1 MPKRYRVAS
10 LALLLALS
18 GALLGALAPVAAQE
32 FADFERARA
41 LRVLSLLQRTPDAT
55 STGGPAAK
63 VAALAAGDGAITGTV
78 SGLDPEGYGSAA
90 VVAWPADS
98 LFMADEEGADVSYAI
113 IRARVEPDGRYR
125 LEGLAPGP
133 YYVSAMAKEY
143 ETRYY
148 DDALDMGSASPVDV
162 QEGATVEGIDFALE
176 RYNAGEGSIAG
187 TVTNAADGHPIADAM
202 VHAFAP
208 EHHFRYGSAQ
218 TDEDGSYV
226 ISGLRSDRYVV
237 EVWSQDYLPEFYG
250 DASTYKEAVLVE
262 VIEPDQT
269 GGIDFGL
276 SMGGSITGTVRDS
289 HGAPV
294 AGAYLMAIMQY
305 PADSE
310 VWIDDEPEG
319 RRVSVAREGWA
330 VTDDSGQYRMGGLTT
345 GEYRVQAQSS
355 ARWYNAHVWYDGAL
369 SFEQATPIPVTTDQ
383 ETPGID
389 FTLDLPVMN
398 SAIAGRVTDTNGHPV
413 AKAFVTVQE
422 AVEWIRED
430 SVYVDGVISPD
441 GAVSV
446 QTPDDG
452 DRDEAGTNANDDG
465 DWDEADTDTGEEAAS
480 AEDTEASG
488 GMVTVEV
495 MPDVEAFMPSR
506 VWAHA
511 ATDEDG
517 YYAVEQLPA
526 GTYIV
531 SAASESG
538 WEYVQ
543 RWYVD
548 AASPDQATE
557 VVLSEDDRR
566 EEIDIV
572 LPVRV
577 ATASIS
583 GTVRDQDGN
592 PLAWAF
598 IQISPPEGYEP
609 TSGIE
614 PARLWAYGQTD
625 STGAFRID
633 RLPAGTYAVHATYS
647 TGDMY
652 GQTWYDGADTPQTAT
667 PLVLAEGEART
678 SIDIGLVVRPL
689 YGVVTGTVIDVADG
703 AAMDRAYV
711 ELTPVERDVIRSAP
725 LWYSARTAMTDE
737 SGRFRMDWVPEG
749 VYTLTVYANGASADY
764 VHPNT
769 DALMT
774 PFQVA
779 GGDTITCDVAL
790 PVRQDGPGA
799 ITGTVTTAYGS
810 PGPLYMD
817 EEPAIDPAMAPAI
830 DIDGFAPPPYGSG
843 GTPGIAVVVA
853 LPAASPNSHIQ
864 YTAVTAPDGT
874 YALRGMATGDYVIR
888 CFAPDHIGV
897 YYDGAYAPD
906 RAETVHVDG
915 EQPTEGIDFE
925 LAGMFRYYAM
935 DGDKEE
941 EAAMAPTSDAG
952 AGSNG
957 AAVYGNVAD
966 ESGQPVEDATV
977 YLLDANEQPVAF
989 AQTGGDGNFELS
1001 SVAPGEYRVYAS
1013 RLGYSGRYNGD
1024 QHSFAAAEP
1033 LDVLGGQFQVDLVLY
1048 TGGVTAVIEET
1059 DAESIIPLVMA
1070 LRHNYPNP
1078 FNPETRIA
1086 FTVPASGR
1094 ATLRIHN
1101 ALGQQ
1106 VAVLF
1111 DQVAEAGRGYE
1122 IDFQAHELGAGIY
1135 FYTLDFEGLRL
1146 ARSMSL
1152 VK

>member
-1 MPKRYRVAS
+1 MPKRYRVVS
-10 LALLLALS
+10 LTLLLALGS
-18 GALLGALAPVAAQE
+18 ALLGALAPAAAQDL
-32 FADFERARA
+32 ADFERARA
-41 LRVLSLLQRTPDAT
+41 LRVLKLLQRTPDGA

-63 VAALAAGDGAITGTV
+63 VAGLATGDGAIIGTV
-78 SGLDPEGYGSAA
+78 SGLDPEGYESAA
-90 VVAWPADS
+90 VMAWPADS
-98 LFMADEEGADVSYAI
+98 LLTDDEEREDVSYAI

-125 LEGLAPGP
+125 LEGLAPGS

-148 DDALDMGSASPVDV
+148 DDALDMSSALPVDV

-187 TVTNAADGHPIADAM
+187 TVTNADDGHPIADAM

-208 EHHFRYGSAQ
+208 GNPFRYGSAQ
-218 TDEDGSYV
+218 TDEDGHYV

-250 DASTYKEAVLVE
+250 DTSTYEEAVLVE

-276 SMGGSITGTVRDS
+276 STGGSITGTVRDA

-294 AGAYLMAIMQY
+294 SGAYLMAIMPH
-305 PADSE
+305 PADSA
-310 VWIDDEPEG
+310 VWMDGDPEG
-319 RRVSVAREGWA
+319 HPVPVGREGWA

-355 ARWYNAHVWYDGAL
+355 ARWYHASVWYDGAL
-369 SFEQATPIPVTTDQ
+369 SLEQATPVPVTTGQ

-389 FTLDLPVMN
+389 LTLDLPVMN
-398 SAIAGRVTDTNGHPV
+398 SAIAGRVTDANGNPV

-422 AVEWIRED
+422 AVEWIGED
-430 SVYVDGVISPD
+430 SGYVDGITSPD

-446 QTPDDG
+446 QAGDEG
-452 DRDEAGTNANDDG
+452 DRDETGTDAGG
-465 DWDEADTDTGEEAAS
+465 GSAS
-480 AEDTEASG
+480 AEGTAASG
-488 GMVTVEV
+488 VTVDAV
-495 MPDVEAFMPSR
+495 PDVEMFMPSR

-548 AASPDQATE
+548 AVSPDQATE
-557 VVLSEDDRR
+557 VVLSEEDRR

-598 IQISPPEGYEP
+598 IQISPPEEYEP

-614 PARLWAYGQTD
+614 PVWLWAYGQTD
-625 STGAFRID
+625 STGAFNID

-647 TGDMY
+647 TGYMY
-652 GQTWYDGADTPQTAT
+652 GHMWYDGADTPQTAT
-667 PLVLAEGEART
+667 PLVLGEGEAR
-678 SIDIGLVVRPL
+678 SGIDIDLVVRPL
-689 YGVVTGTVIDVADG
+689 YGVVTGTVTDAAGG
-703 AAMDRAYV
+703 ATMDRAYV
-711 ELTPVERDVIRSAP
+711 ELTPVERDAIRSAP
-725 LWYSARTAMTDE
+725 LWYSARTGMTDE
-737 SGRFRMDWVPEG
+737 AGRFHMDWVPEG

-764 VHPNT
+764 VHPDT
-769 DALMT
+769 DGLTT

-779 GGDTITCDVAL
+779 GGDTIRCDVAL
-790 PVRQDGPGA
+790 SVRQDGTGV
-799 ITGTVTTAYGS
+799 ITGTVTTAYGI
-810 PGPLYMD
+810 PGPLYMG
-817 EEPAIDPAMAPAI
+817 EEPAIDTAMAPAV
-830 DIDGFAPPPYGSG
+830 DIDGFAPSPHGSG
-843 GTPGIAVVVA
+843 VTPEIAVVVA
-853 LPAASPNSHIQ
+853 QPVDSPNASIQ

-874 YALRGMATGDYVIR
+874 YALGGMATGDYVIR

-906 RAETVHVDG
+906 RAEIVHVDG

-925 LAGMFRYYAM
+925 LAGMYRYYAM
-935 DGDKEE
+935 DGEKEE
-941 EAAMAPTSDAG
+941 GAAMAPTSDAG

-966 ESGQPVEDATV
+966 ESGQPVENATV
-977 YLLDANEQPVAF
+977 YLLDAEEQPVAF
-989 AQTGGDGNFELS
+989 ARTGGDGNFEMPG
-1001 SVAPGEYRVYAS
+1001 VAPGEYRVYAS

-1024 QHSFAAAEP
+1024 QRSFAAAEP
-1033 LDVLGGQFQVDLVLY
+1033 LDVLGGQLQVDLVLFAD
-1048 TGGVTAVIEET
+1048 GVTAVTEET
-1059 DAESIIPLVMA
+1059 DAESSVPLVMV
-1070 LRHNYPNP
+1070 LHHNYPNP

-1094 ATLRIHN
+1094 ATLRVHN

-1106 VAVLF
+1106 IAVLF
-1111 DQVAEAGRGYE
+1111 DQVAEAGQGYE

-1135 FYTLDFEGLRL
+1135 FYTLDFEGRHLV
-1146 ARSMSL
+1146 RSMSL

>member
-18 GALLGALAPVAAQE
+18 GALLGALAPAVAQDL
-32 FADFERARA
+32 ADFERARA
-41 LRVLSLLQRTPDAT
+41 LRVLSLLQRTPDAA

-78 SGLDPEGYGSAA
+78 SGLDPEGHESAA
-90 VVAWPADS
+90 VMAWPADS
-98 LFMADEEGADVSYAI
+98 LFMADEERADVSYTVM
-113 IRARVEPDGRYR
+113 RARVEPDGGYR

-148 DDALDMGSASPVDV
+148 DDTLDMGSASPVDV

-176 RYNAGEGSIAG
+176 RFNAGEGSIAG

-208 EHHFRYGSAQ
+208 ENPFRYGSAQ

-250 DASTYKEAVLVE
+250 DASTYEEAVLVE

-269 GGIDFGL
+269 DGIDFGL

-294 AGAYLMAIMQY
+294 SGAYLMAIMPF
-305 PADSE
+305 PADSV
-310 VWIDDEPEG
+310 VWMDSDPEG
-319 RRVSVAREGWA
+319 RMVSVAREGWA

-355 ARWYNAHVWYDGAL
+355 ARWYYANAWYNGAL
-369 SFEQATPIPVTTDQ
+369 SFEQATPVPVTTGQ

-389 FTLDLPVMN
+389 LTLDLPVMN
-398 SAIAGRVTDTNGHPV
+398 SAIAGRVTDANGHPV

-422 AVEWIRED
+422 AVEWIRGD
-430 SVYVDGVISPD
+430 SMSVDGVISPD
-441 GAVSV
+441 GVVSV
-446 QTPDDG
+446 QAPDDG
-452 DRDEAGTNANDDG
+452 DRNEAGTNASEG
-465 DWDEADTDTGEEAAS
+465 SAF
-480 AEDTEASG
+480 AEDTTASSDAAASG
-488 GMVTVEV
+488 GMVAVDLV
-495 MPDVEAFMPSR
+495 PDMEGFMPSR

-511 ATDEDG
+511 DTDEDG

-557 VVLSEDDRR
+557 LALSEDDRQ
-566 EEIDIV
+566 EDIDIV

-592 PLAWAF
+592 PLAWAS

-609 TSGIE
+609 ASNIE

-625 STGAFRID
+625 STGTFRID

-647 TGDMY
+647 TGYIY

-678 SIDIGLVVRPL
+678 GIDIGLVVRPL
-689 YGVVTGTVIDVADG
+689 YGVVTGTVTDVASG
-703 AAMDRAYV
+703 STIDRAYV
-711 ELTPVERDVIRSAP
+711 ELTPMDRDVIRSAP
-725 LWYSARTAMTDE
+725 LWYSARTAMTDA
-737 SGRFRMDWVPEG
+737 SGHFRMDWVPEG

-764 VHPNT
+764 VHPDT
-769 DALMT
+769 DALTT

-779 GGDTITCDVAL
+779 GGDTIRCDVAL
-790 PVRQDGPGA
+790 SVRQDGPGT

-810 PGPLYMD
+810 PEPLFMG
-817 EEPAIDPAMAPAI
+817 EEPAIEPAMAPAV

-843 GTPGIAVVVA
+843 VAPGIAVVVA
-853 LPAASPNSHIQ
+853 LPADSPNSHIQ

-874 YALRGMATGDYVIR
+874 YALRGMAPGDYVIR

-906 RAETVHVDG
+906 QAETVHVDG

-925 LAGMFRYYAM
+925 LAGMYRCYTM

-941 EAAMAPTSDAG
+941 GAAMAPTNDAS

-966 ESGQPVEDATV
+966 ESGQPIEDATV
-977 YLLDANEQPVAF
+977 YLLDADEQPVAF

-1013 RLGYSGRYNGD
+1013 RLGYSGSYNGD
-1024 QHSFAAAEP
+1024 QRSFVTAEP
-1033 LDVLGGQFQVDLVLY
+1033 LDILGGQLQVNLVLY
-1048 TGGVTAVIEET
+1048 TGGVTAVTEEA
-1059 DAESIIPLVMA
+1059 DAESAVPLVMA
-1070 LRHNYPNP
+1070 LHHNYPNP

-1094 ATLRIHN
+1094 TTLRIHN

-1111 DQVAEAGRGYE
+1111 DQMAEAGRGYE

-1135 FYTLDFEGLRL
+1135 FYTLDFEGRRL